1 MKIQIRSLCS
11 DCANPPRFCDAI
23 LEEDA
28 QIYLVRKDQKTNR
41 YVKILWEDVV
51 YQVNKLKPRNMKLPQ
66 HAP

>member
-1 MKIQIRSLCS
+1 MKIEIRSLGNDCS
-11 DCANPPRFCDAI
+11 NPTRFCDAI
-23 LEEDA
+23 IEEDK

>member
-11 DCANPPRFCDAI
+11 DCANPPRLCDAI
-23 LEEDA
+23 MEEDE